1 MSKNAEKD
9 QYSGL
14 LKQKA
19 IIDLIRFG
27 ANIQVNSSL
36 IKDFLLSQPSMQSRV
51 IDTSNLKEVD
61 LSTFKKKGWD
71 HL

>member
-1 MSKNAEKD
+1 MQIQEPIEVRLKKEQDRLLEEKLREVYGFEMSAKAEKT

-27 ANIQVNSSL
+27 ATIPVNSSL
-36 IKDFLLSQPSMQSRV
+36 IKDFLLS
-51 IDTSNLKEVD
+51 
-61 LSTFKKKGWD
+61 
-71 HL
+71 